1 MVDEFELALK
11 QLNTQPKDEFEIA
24 LEELSLSGLKPQA
37 RGEAEQLNRLREVP
51 EMINRTGGLPIGG
64 EPMVGGPDILAQE
77 QGQTK
82 TFMAGEPVKVE
93 SESGRGKIS
102 SFVEGKPVE
111 VRRAQAI
118 DIGGRT
124 IEEPISPDGMGL
136 DFRGNLIKEKTKE
149 LQSASGLPYSEYIQK
164 SNTLRSE
171 LSKLQE
177 TQQKHEVNQLGFLS
191 KLITQKPNVS
201 VDLETRLGEE
211 RVTGAEGKTTNVP
224 IQTRTTAAINQIGD
238 QREFIDNIIVND
250 KFLDY
255 AKTKGIDAPGLVS
268 RMAGQYLNVGES
280 PDKLEEL
287 KRNPE
292 VRKLAEEWAMTSP
305 EFMDVTKDIFK
316 RAWDGYAGAI
326 GSGTVGPIGLLLKGA
341 GLEQTGQS
349 FIDAADY
356 ADQQRL
362 QGQDPRRVGAL
373 AQFGRDVSSGLGFT
387 GAAIVTGA
395 LGNTARASLGLNS
408 ERAIN
413 LFQKANTLTFGG
425 LNSAWAGY
433 SEAKSDGA
441 TDEQAK
447 QAALFTALT
456 QAPLEL
462 VSPLQKWVSRFDATQ
477 QKRLYKGLNKAA
489 QAVVEG
495 TEEALFNEMPQQIA
509 GNLVKKFV
517 YDPNQDIFEGV
528 QYAGGVGGASGILSS
543 IFTQMISGKKAKKQ
557 AQQGD
562 QEGSEQTDIES
573 KADEMA
579 AGLDTDPAQELAQQ
593 MMSASTDINNLKE
606 EIANDEMGL
615 QAIEKAAPEYQAIEL
630 ALNEKKANLAAL
642 QTQFDKLSAGPA
654 ETKTETPAA
663 ATATPTATKET
674 TIAKI
679 DELNKEF
686 DALDENDQVGIDR
699 LNKQIFA
706 EQNKLARLTAIEQG
720 IDPQGTTPTREM
732 GLPPSG
738 RRSEFGTFFPDRPVL
753 QAFVKATDKVL
764 GGITVT
770 NKRAQKLKNA
780 IRTGI
785 ANNAGFLAGTNT
797 EVISSEEYG
806 KLTGGKQV
814 AADTGTY
821 RATFFNGKKYLVVP
835 DINQLAGIS
844 IQGEQR
850 AASRDAALDQES
862 RAAAKKLE
870 EEMIHLSMFQGIQDE
885 YKNIKK
891 PNFSEQEYIVKRI
904 SDIAKEVKRTNPN
917 ALPGVS
923 EVYVNQ
929 KNRLLDDMTFSQEF
943 MRMVIQRVRTGQITE
958 DLNAIRKA
966 EQEAFSDQDKGL
978 ITAWKN
984 SILNA
989 LQFLR
994 NGIAR
999 YLGKGTSTK
1008 EVKRMEDSINNILD
1022 EYGIVKGEANY
1033 EFKDYSAA
1041 EPKGEL
1047 KAEPTEE
1054 VAAVTPTK
1062 EVRNIEEASQETG
1075 VSKEA
1080 ILTAAQNGEIEAA
1093 KVGNNWRFGQ
1103 KGIDEIKSKLSE
1115 TITTTEE
1122 AALEEEAGE
1131 SAGGIEA
1138 RAGRPRKA
1146 LKEGVEVQLEGGNM
1160 ERMMEIL
1167 SASQYAKNIAG
1178 TIGKESFQNSVDAV
1192 MKLPAGTPK
1201 VIVYGNKN
1209 IAGNEQFRIADNGVG
1224 MIPEVMINVFLRAA
1238 VSGKGVGEGGGFGL
1252 AKLAFLGSPKS
1263 FHIISIGTD
1272 ENGQKFKS
1280 TLKGTG
1286 KAFYR
1291 FNSRPPKVVFKPNTL
1306 INLTPNFEDSLTIEY
1321 TQVPDDAKT
1330 GTASSYTLEENSW
1343 QGDYAVIKGLE
1354 FVQGITSMGA
1364 QNYSETKYDETLGG
1378 MAQIT
1383 KELGFF
1389 PNWDD
1394 VNEGKKS
1401 QEFTS
1406 LHRIS
1411 TPYAEID
1418 IVAPKDSKISK
1429 IDYINVP
1436 VLNRSIYQFSTDIR
1450 LQEQVALPEGI
1461 SVNIKPKVPAESPNY
1476 PFTPN
1481 REAVKEDIKDQIGIY
1496 FSEAGTKELQKLN
1509 DKYRNSLN
1517 AAVKIKDGD
1526 GGVILDAGSTVPQG
1540 TLEML
1545 ANNESVKRAYDDVK
1559 KIQNAILK
1567 ILTKRIG
1574 RAFDSGRNLY
1584 GRAKFAGLL
1593 IGARAY
1599 GVHFGK
1605 NANTVNSYL
1614 FTDPNDP
1621 NFQSFIYHDIWK
1633 EMDLAYNEFNEYLR
1647 GPQKDI
1653 YENMSVEEQMSEIYD
1668 IFLRKVA
1675 GVSFHEALH
1684 QQVSSEGESLAREL
1698 TFKTGDIIDAV
1709 VDLLES
1715 DLNTNE
1721 KIQTINDIIRQ
1732 KQELD
1737 TTNNE
1742 EAASEFVLS
1751 QGGYDGY
1758 ALAERGRETEGQ
1770 AESAGD
1776 RGAGRRQAPEA
1787 PIVARASYY
1796 QNFEVFDKNGENR
1809 REEQIV
1815 VEADTPAQAEQLIRN
1830 TPKYQGLAQRDKAKK
1845 IRLFSMG
1852 QVERY
1857 RLPGEF
1863 PIIARAGVT
1872 PEGEPMSKRGQ
1883 SIMQKITTR
1892 MISDL
1897 EAQAEMLKPK
1907 KNKAYTEYKSR
1918 TTKKGKTYNQAL
1930 ISPFSLAA
1938 NLFTSNSFTEA
1949 NNALNKIVRGN
1960 PDADFF
1966 DIAQGLAGTDAA
1978 EAQRR
1983 YGIDQNERFVL
1994 MDMIYSLLPAFRKEV
2009 DDSGMKATARDSFR
2023 LDALNVEAK
2032 LAQNIALAAQS
2043 GGQIV
2048 GYARVLRKL
2057 VGAGMAILTY
2067 KRGIIDSMGS
2077 LAKATNASFNDV
2089 ANAIRGD
2096 RRKSMDKVFNTKEV
2110 FKKAVSMIKMAQ
2122 RNPEKV
2128 RQAIRAEVSKKQ
2140 NLKTTDIL
2148 LQFASGLFDTK
2159 EDKYA
2164 NMVLDQTVQNILSIG
2179 MNKKEFSIDNVTKF
2193 MYQSFAT
2200 AAKQLGIEQAGVEK
2214 PKRGKRSGKYMEMVK
2229 AVIGNDNA
2237 YKSFVNDLASRM
2249 AEKYQSRDAFNADF
2263 AELFT
2268 ALRSNEWADGL
2279 REQAIKDTAQFLN
2292 YKFADLFTYLGS
2304 QRNVNQEVVKQH
2316 IRAELQGTGASNEL
2330 IEKFIQDTDK
2340 YLNEETSRILQDKL
2354 GFRIDE
2360 KTGKVIPK
2368 PLLSSKIKEEAEE
2381 QFKAIKN
2388 LKDISKL
2395 STSDEGNFIEAL
2407 IGRIII
2413 EVGMDKEQATE
2424 LATLI
2429 STQMERAMLSQRSE
2443 NVDRAIKDAQEILN
2457 SNGVK
2462 PKTNQRTVLQ
2472 KLIEMA
2478 NMGVLDAE
2486 GVYEAF
2492 RKTHDFPKGFL
2503 PYDADFTN
2511 TLREWGDRISK
2522 LPPGVIRSI
2531 EEEKMGRAL
2540 MEKSKFTI
2548 GDILSSYWYFSLLSQ
2563 VATQGINALSG
2574 ASNLMANVAVWSLY
2588 NPKSFFPMMRA
2599 MYHAIE
2605 GRNSPAVNS
2614 FLYVMRNG
2622 LNPSGMQ
2629 DEKRAKYPK
2638 TNVLESATPENT
2650 PKIVYYLT
2658 NFGDGKIN
2666 FLPDWMNTA
2675 LKNVNP
2681 RQLMRVLRATDM
2693 FLREVAYEAKA
2704 AQIGAADFSREGFDM
2719 AKRQAESELFSS
2731 DATGKQKEQEIIIRA
2746 NEIYRE
2752 QRLDETGRAIA
2763 EQASLETAFNQQP
2776 VGLFGLLANF
2786 VNSLLGK
2793 YPATKFIIPFTN
2805 VVANVTNEFINYT
2818 PFFSQIRL
2826 IGSKRQGVN
2835 DPFTQGSAEKQ
2846 MEMQIKGFIGLA
2858 AMAVPFIIQALTG
2871 GDEED
2876 QEERP
2881 YIQFYAEGPKD
2892 PRQKKIWQQR
2902 GGQKYSVRVGNT
2914 YFSYLPTPL
2923 VIPLAMGAMLQEEIK
2938 SMNKKGKKVQSEDI
2952 GKLAASVLTAPF
2964 SVGFVAVLNQSF
2976 LTGLADLL
2984 EFKESQNPVEKGT
2997 QVVGG
3002 ILSRMAVPGVFR
3014 DINKLYTEDK
3024 AIGGDYLSNFLKD
3037 FPGSVNFLNKDVN
3050 YFGDDAKFPSAVRE
3064 EGFGKRL
3071 ASVVG
3076 RIVSTEQPDPAF
3088 EVMYRNNLTPPSWDA
3103 SLSWDNGKRMTKEQE
3118 LQFIREAGPL
3128 MRERIVE
3135 VSDELDELPIDEAQ
3149 DLLSTEI
3156 RIIRREVKEDLQDR
3170 LEIPL
3175 DIE

>member
-1 MVDEFELALK
+1 
-11 QLNTQPKDEFEIA
+11 
-24 LEELSLSGLKPQA
+24 
-37 RGEAEQLNRLREVP
+37 
-51 EMINRTGGLPIGG
+51 
-64 EPMVGGPDILAQE
+64 
-77 QGQTK
+77 
-82 TFMAGEPVKVE
+82 
-93 SESGRGKIS
+93 
-102 SFVEGKPVE
+102 
-111 VRRAQAI
+111 
-118 DIGGRT
+118 
-124 IEEPISPDGMGL
+124 
-136 DFRGNLIKEKTKE
+136 
-149 LQSASGLPYSEYIQK
+149 
-164 SNTLRSE
+164 
-171 LSKLQE
+171 
-177 TQQKHEVNQLGFLS
+177 
-191 KLITQKPNVS
+191 
-201 VDLETRLGEE
+201 
-211 RVTGAEGKTTNVP
+211 
-224 IQTRTTAAINQIGD
+224 
-238 QREFIDNIIVND
+238 
-250 KFLDY
+250 
-255 AKTKGIDAPGLVS
+255 
-268 RMAGQYLNVGES
+268 
-280 PDKLEEL
+280 
-287 KRNPE
+287 
-292 VRKLAEEWAMTSP
+292 
-305 EFMDVTKDIFK
+305 
-316 RAWDGYAGAI
+316 
-326 GSGTVGPIGLLLKGA
+326 
-341 GLEQTGQS
+341 
-349 FIDAADY
+349 
-356 ADQQRL
+356 
-362 QGQDPRRVGAL
+362 
-373 AQFGRDVSSGLGFT
+373 
-387 GAAIVTGA
+387 
-395 LGNTARASLGLNS
+395 
-408 ERAIN
+408 
-413 LFQKANTLTFGG
+413 
-425 LNSAWAGY
+425 
-433 SEAKSDGA
+433 
-441 TDEQAK
+441 
-447 QAALFTALT
+447 
-456 QAPLEL
+456 
-462 VSPLQKWVSRFDATQ
+462 
-477 QKRLYKGLNKAA
+477 
-489 QAVVEG
+489 
-495 TEEALFNEMPQQIA
+495 MPQQIA
-509 GNLVKKFV
+509 GNLVKKYV

-528 QYAGGVGGASGILSS
+528 SYSGGVGGASGILSS
-543 IFTQMISGKKAKKQ
+543 IFTQMIAGKKAKKQ

-593 MMSASTDINNLKE
+593 MMSVSTDINNLKD

-615 QAIEKAAPEYQAIEL
+615 QAIEKTAPAYQTAEL
-630 ALNEKKANLAAL
+630 ALNEKKTNLAAL

-654 ETKTETPAA
+654 EVKAETPAA

-686 DALDENDQVGIDR
+686 DALDENDTAGIDR
-699 LNKQIFA
+699 VNKSIA
-706 EQNKLARLTAIEQG
+706 VEQNKLAGFTAIEQG

-732 GLPPSG
+732 ELPPSG
-738 RRSEFGTFFPDRPVL
+738 RTTTPTRPRMLAGEFYADRPIL
-753 QAFVKATDKVL
+753 KAFMSATDKVV
-764 GGITVT
+764 GAIPVFS
-770 NKRAQKLKNA
+770 KRAQKLKNA

-785 ANNAGFLAGTNT
+785 TSNAGFLAGTNT

-844 IQGEQR
+844 IEGEQR
-850 AASRDAALDQES
+850 ATSRDAALDQES

-891 PNFSEQEYIVKRI
+891 PKFSEQEYIVKRI

-923 EVYVNQ
+923 EVYLNQ

-966 EQEAFSDQDKGL
+966 EQEAFSDQDKGN

-989 LQFLR
+989 LEFVR
-994 NGIAR
+994 NSIAR

-1008 EVKRMEDSINNILD
+1008 EVKRMEDAINNILD

-1075 VSKEA
+1075 VPQEA
-1080 ILTAAQNGEIEAA
+1080 ILSAAQNGEIEAA
-1093 KVGNNWRFGQ
+1093 KVGNDWRFGQ

-1115 TITTTEE
+1115 TITPAIETSPNTEVESEVVDIENLADDVTYEQIEEVAPATMVNLKSSIKNVAGSFQQFSNILNDSFKSLVRFAQTIWKKIGFITVAIAGASLITSPIFVGSYINLQGPKGRADLRPTGLIKNNQNIFKPYLKKTTVEELAKSLETPAETLDLIRNAINQSQPFVGNVDIDFNSIDQFADSINPEEFPSGNTKRSYNYNPLLEISANDVKNAAQSLKTLAKDKAKIESRIRQIMGAMEFFTKRKFKDVKIIVRQTSPSE
-1122 AALEEEAGE
+1122 AATFMALGR
-1131 SAGGIEA
+1131 AGGFPTSEARYNPKENTIELQPQTLISLAEDGIVATSSASNLANELTHNLQYTTNNGQPLGILGIKLSDFDTASTFLVMEMPIYSKNGKLFQTINAESNWADILIGKYFGAKNNIQPKSIESVLAEQPKMQKALQEKETTDFVNSIVDMSGMSSQEIIA
-1138 RAGRPRKA
+1138 RAGTTPA
-1146 LKEGVEVQLEGGNM
+1146 IE
-1160 ERMMEIL
+1160 
-1167 SASQYAKNIAG
+1167 AK
-1178 TIGKESFQNSVDAV
+1178 
-1192 MKLPAGTPK
+1192 
-1201 VIVYGNKN
+1201 
-1209 IAGNEQFRIADNGVG
+1209 
-1224 MIPEVMINVFLRAA
+1224 
-1238 VSGKGVGEGGGFGL
+1238 
-1252 AKLAFLGSPKS
+1252 
-1263 FHIISIGTD
+1263 
-1272 ENGQKFKS
+1272 
-1280 TLKGTG
+1280 
-1286 KAFYR
+1286 
-1291 FNSRPPKVVFKPNTL
+1291 
-1306 INLTPNFEDSLTIEY
+1306 
-1321 TQVPDDAKT
+1321 
-1330 GTASSYTLEENSW
+1330 
-1343 QGDYAVIKGLE
+1343 
-1354 FVQGITSMGA
+1354 
-1364 QNYSETKYDETLGG
+1364 
-1378 MAQIT
+1378 
-1383 KELGFF
+1383 
-1389 PNWDD
+1389 
-1394 VNEGKKS
+1394 
-1401 QEFTS
+1401 
-1406 LHRIS
+1406 
-1411 TPYAEID
+1411 
-1418 IVAPKDSKISK
+1418 
-1429 IDYINVP
+1429 
-1436 VLNRSIYQFSTDIR
+1436 
-1450 LQEQVALPEGI
+1450 
-1461 SVNIKPKVPAESPNY
+1461 
-1476 PFTPN
+1476 
-1481 REAVKEDIKDQIGIY
+1481 
-1496 FSEAGTKELQKLN
+1496 
-1509 DKYRNSLN
+1509 
-1517 AAVKIKDGD
+1517 
-1526 GGVILDAGSTVPQG
+1526 
-1540 TLEML
+1540 
-1545 ANNESVKRAYDDVK
+1545 
-1559 KIQNAILK
+1559 
-1567 ILTKRIG
+1567 
-1574 RAFDSGRNLY
+1574 
-1584 GRAKFAGLL
+1584 
-1593 IGARAY
+1593 
-1599 GVHFGK
+1599 
-1605 NANTVNSYL
+1605 
-1614 FTDPNDP
+1614 
-1621 NFQSFIYHDIWK
+1621 
-1633 EMDLAYNEFNEYLR
+1633 
-1647 GPQKDI
+1647 
-1653 YENMSVEEQMSEIYD
+1653 
-1668 IFLRKVA
+1668 A
-1675 GVSFHEALH
+1675 GVSPKMDTDYLAAVERGDMETAQRMANEAS
-1684 QQVSSEGESLAREL
+1684 QANMPYEVYNS
-1698 TFKTGDIIDAV
+1698 KTGEVVWSGTYSQRDTARQVRDRRDIKYGANIFRTRFTKIDSSVKV
-1709 VDLLES
+1709 VDPVTYDES
-1715 DLNTNE
+1715 GNV
-1721 KIQTINDIIRQ
+1721 IP
-1732 KQELD
+1732 
-1737 TTNNE
+1737 
-1742 EAASEFVLS
+1742 LS
-1751 QGGYDGY
+1751 Q
-1758 ALAERGRETEGQ
+1758 R
-1770 AESAGD
+1770 
-1776 RGAGRRQAPEA
+1776 
-1787 PIVARASYY
+1787 
-1796 QNFEVFDKNGENR
+1796 FD
-1809 REEQIV
+1809 V
-1815 VEADTPAQAEQLIRN
+1815 T
-1830 TPKYQGLAQRDKAKK
+1830 
-1845 IRLFSMG
+1845 S
-1852 QVERY
+1852 
-1857 RLPGEF
+1857 

-1892 MISDL
+1892 MIADL

-1949 NNALNKIVRGN
+1949 NNALNKIIRGN

-2009 DDSGMKATARDSFR
+2009 DDSDMKATARDSFR
-2023 LDALNVEAK
+2023 LEALNVEAK

-2200 AAKQLGIEQAGVEK
+2200 AAKQLGVEQAGVEK

-2237 YKSFVNDLASRM
+2237 YKSFLNDLASRM

-2279 REQAIKDTAQFLN
+2279 REQAIKDTTQFLN
-2292 YKFADLFTYLGS
+2292 YKFSDLFTYLGS
-2304 QRNVNQEVVKQH
+2304 QRNVNQEAVKQH
-2316 IRAELQGTGASNEL
+2316 IRSELQGTGASNEL

-2407 IGRIII
+2407 ISRIIT

-2429 STQMERAMLSQRSE
+2429 STQMEKAMLAQRSE

-2599 MYHAIE
+2599 MYHAID
-2605 GRNSPAVNS
+2605 GRKSPAVNS

-2704 AQIGAADFSREGFDM
+2704 AQIGAADFSREGFNM

-2818 PFFSQIRL
+2818 PVFSQIRL
-2826 IGSKRQGVN
+2826 IGSKRRGLN

-2846 MEMQIKGFIGLA
+2846 MEMAIKGGVGMFV
-2858 AMAVPFIIQALTG
+2858 MAIPFIIQALTG
-2871 GDEED
+2871 GDDED

-3024 AIGGDYLSNFLKD
+3024 AIGSGYLSNFLKD

-3135 VSDELDELPIDEAQ
+3135 VSDELDELPIDDAQ

>member
-1 MVDEFELALK
+1 
-11 QLNTQPKDEFEIA
+11 
-24 LEELSLSGLKPQA
+24 
-37 RGEAEQLNRLREVP
+37 
-51 EMINRTGGLPIGG
+51 
-64 EPMVGGPDILAQE
+64 
-77 QGQTK
+77 
-82 TFMAGEPVKVE
+82 
-93 SESGRGKIS
+93 
-102 SFVEGKPVE
+102 
-111 VRRAQAI
+111 
-118 DIGGRT
+118 
-124 IEEPISPDGMGL
+124 
-136 DFRGNLIKEKTKE
+136 
-149 LQSASGLPYSEYIQK
+149 
-164 SNTLRSE
+164 
-171 LSKLQE
+171 
-177 TQQKHEVNQLGFLS
+177 
-191 KLITQKPNVS
+191 
-201 VDLETRLGEE
+201 
-211 RVTGAEGKTTNVP
+211 
-224 IQTRTTAAINQIGD
+224 
-238 QREFIDNIIVND
+238 
-250 KFLDY
+250 
-255 AKTKGIDAPGLVS
+255 
-268 RMAGQYLNVGES
+268 
-280 PDKLEEL
+280 
-287 KRNPE
+287 
-292 VRKLAEEWAMTSP
+292 
-305 EFMDVTKDIFK
+305 
-316 RAWDGYAGAI
+316 
-326 GSGTVGPIGLLLKGA
+326 
-341 GLEQTGQS
+341 
-349 FIDAADY
+349 
-356 ADQQRL
+356 
-362 QGQDPRRVGAL
+362 
-373 AQFGRDVSSGLGFT
+373 
-387 GAAIVTGA
+387 
-395 LGNTARASLGLNS
+395 
-408 ERAIN
+408 
-413 LFQKANTLTFGG
+413 
-425 LNSAWAGY
+425 
-433 SEAKSDGA
+433 
-441 TDEQAK
+441 
-447 QAALFTALT
+447 
-456 QAPLEL
+456 
-462 VSPLQKWVSRFDATQ
+462 
-477 QKRLYKGLNKAA
+477 
-489 QAVVEG
+489 
-495 TEEALFNEMPQQIA
+495 
-509 GNLVKKFV
+509 
-517 YDPNQDIFEGV
+517 
-528 QYAGGVGGASGILSS
+528 
-543 IFTQMISGKKAKKQ
+543 
-557 AQQGD
+557 
-562 QEGSEQTDIES
+562 
-573 KADEMA
+573 
-579 AGLDTDPAQELAQQ
+579 
-593 MMSASTDINNLKE
+593 
-606 EIANDEMGL
+606 
-615 QAIEKAAPEYQAIEL
+615 
-630 ALNEKKANLAAL
+630 
-642 QTQFDKLSAGPA
+642 
-654 ETKTETPAA
+654 
-663 ATATPTATKET
+663 
-674 TIAKI
+674 
-679 DELNKEF
+679 
-686 DALDENDQVGIDR
+686 
-699 LNKQIFA
+699 
-706 EQNKLARLTAIEQG
+706 
-720 IDPQGTTPTREM
+720 
-732 GLPPSG
+732 
-738 RRSEFGTFFPDRPVL
+738 
-753 QAFVKATDKVL
+753 
-764 GGITVT
+764 
-770 NKRAQKLKNA
+770 
-780 IRTGI
+780 
-785 ANNAGFLAGTNT
+785 
-797 EVISSEEYG
+797 
-806 KLTGGKQV
+806 
-814 AADTGTY
+814 
-821 RATFFNGKKYLVVP
+821 
-835 DINQLAGIS
+835 
-844 IQGEQR
+844 
-850 AASRDAALDQES
+850 
-862 RAAAKKLE
+862 
-870 EEMIHLSMFQGIQDE
+870 
-885 YKNIKK
+885 
-891 PNFSEQEYIVKRI
+891 
-904 SDIAKEVKRTNPN
+904 
-917 ALPGVS
+917 
-923 EVYVNQ
+923 
-929 KNRLLDDMTFSQEF
+929 MTFSQEF

-989 LQFLR
+989 LEFVR
-994 NGIAR
+994 NSIAR

-1008 EVKRMEDSINNILD
+1008 EVKRMEDAINNILD

-1075 VSKEA
+1075 ISQEA

-1093 KVGNNWRFGQ
+1093 KVGNDWRFGQ

-1115 TITTTEE
+1115 TITPAIEAKAGVSPKIDTEYLAAVERGDMETAQQMVDEAAGNKETVYRGQSGYVHQYPESKKGFLGFGKNIKPIFFTSSEMLAGDYSRSGEYKGQTTPSEIAQKGIKAWEYKSEWRNSKGKFYTTIETTTDSALAERKDKEGNLVRETKVFTNGPVVQSAKLFFNKPLVVDAKGALWNKIDFNGETMSTNSIAEFAFNNEYDGVEIQNVKDSFAGIRGDDITNVYVAFNSNQVKSADPVTYDDAGNVIPLSQRFDVTTPIIARAGVTPATEIEE
-1122 AALEEEAGE
+1122 AKIYSPIKTSEKDTGAYHFGDGGIASDTTMRRMGAGRGTGHYGTGTYFLGKKEAAGE
-1131 SAGGIEA
+1131 
-1138 RAGRPRKA
+1138 RAGRPMLNIDLA
-1146 LKEGVEVQLEGGNM
+1146 GLNMATPGVSAIRLHDTLRLFNKS
-1160 ERMMEIL
+1160 IL
-1167 SASQYAKNIAG
+1167 QGEKIQFNQPADSGSKVKNA
-1178 TIGKESFQNSVDAV
+1178 
-1192 MKLPAGTPK
+1192 
-1201 VIVYGNKN
+1201 
-1209 IAGNEQFRIADNGVG
+1209 
-1224 MIPEVMINVFLRAA
+1224 
-1238 VSGKGVGEGGGFGL
+1238 
-1252 AKLAFLGSPKS
+1252 
-1263 FHIISIGTD
+1263 ISIALIGQISGD
-1272 ENGQKFKS
+1272 SEN
-1280 TLKGTG
+1280 
-1286 KAFYR
+1286 
-1291 FNSRPPKVVFKPNTL
+1291 
-1306 INLTPNFEDSLTIEY
+1306 
-1321 TQVPDDAKT
+1321 
-1330 GTASSYTLEENSW
+1330 
-1343 QGDYAVIKGLE
+1343 
-1354 FVQGITSMGA
+1354 
-1364 QNYSETKYDETLGG
+1364 
-1378 MAQIT
+1378 
-1383 KELGFF
+1383 
-1389 PNWDD
+1389 
-1394 VNEGKKS
+1394 
-1401 QEFTS
+1401 
-1406 LHRIS
+1406 
-1411 TPYAEID
+1411 
-1418 IVAPKDSKISK
+1418 
-1429 IDYINVP
+1429 
-1436 VLNRSIYQFSTDIR
+1436 
-1450 LQEQVALPEGI
+1450 
-1461 SVNIKPKVPAESPNY
+1461 
-1476 PFTPN
+1476 
-1481 REAVKEDIKDQIGIY
+1481 
-1496 FSEAGTKELQKLN
+1496 
-1509 DKYRNSLN
+1509 
-1517 AAVKIKDGD
+1517 
-1526 GGVILDAGSTVPQG
+1526 
-1540 TLEML
+1540 
-1545 ANNESVKRAYDDVK
+1545 
-1559 KIQNAILK
+1559 KIQNAML
-1567 ILTKRIG
+1567 
-1574 RAFDSGRNLY
+1574 N
-1584 GRAKFAGLL
+1584 
-1593 IGARAY
+1593 
-1599 GVHFGK
+1599 
-1605 NANTVNSYL
+1605 
-1614 FTDPNDP
+1614 
-1621 NFQSFIYHDIWK
+1621 
-1633 EMDLAYNEFNEYLR
+1633 
-1647 GPQKDI
+1647 
-1653 YENMSVEEQMSEIYD
+1653 VED
-1668 IFLRKVA
+1668 IFKSNSEDKLRTP
-1675 GVSFHEALH
+1675 STYLM
-1684 QQVSSEGESLAREL
+1684 
-1698 TFKTGDIIDAV
+1698 
-1709 VDLLES
+1709 
-1715 DLNTNE
+1715 
-1721 KIQTINDIIRQ
+1721 
-1732 KQELD
+1732 QELGFD
-1737 TTNNE
+1737 GIDVRGTDADNTTYG
-1742 EAASEFVLS
+1742 SV
-1751 QGGYDGY
+1751 
-1758 ALAERGRETEGQ
+1758 
-1770 AESAGD
+1770 
-1776 RGAGRRQAPEA
+1776 
-1787 PIVARASYY
+1787 
-1796 QNFEVFDKNGENR
+1796 VF
-1809 REEQIV
+1809 
-1815 VEADTPAQAEQLIRN
+1815 
-1830 TPKYQGLAQRDKAKK
+1830 AKPVP
-1845 IRLFSMG
+1845 S
-1852 QVERY
+1852 
-1857 RLPGEF
+1857 

-1892 MISDL
+1892 MIADL

-1949 NNALNKIVRGN
+1949 NNALNKIIRGN

-1966 DIAQGLAGTDAA
+1966 DIAQVLASPDA
-1978 EAQRR
+1978 ELAQKS
-1983 YGIDQNERFVL
+1983 YNLKPQERFVL

-2009 DDSGMKATARDSFR
+2009 DDSDMKATARDSFR
-2023 LDALNVEAK
+2023 LEALNVEAK

-2048 GYARVLRKL
+2048 GYTRVLRKL

-2096 RRKSMDKVFNTKEV
+2096 RRKSMDNVFNTKEV

-2200 AAKQLGIEQAGVEK
+2200 AAKQLGVEQAGIEK

-2237 YKSFVNDLASRM
+2237 YKSFLNDLASRM

-2279 REQAIKDTAQFLN
+2279 REQAIKDTTQFLN

-2304 QRNVNQEVVKQH
+2304 QRNVNQEAVKQH

-2407 IGRIII
+2407 ISRIIT

-2429 STQMERAMLSQRSE
+2429 STQMEKAMLAQRSE
-2443 NVDRAIKDAQEILN
+2443 NVDRAIKDAQVILN
-2457 SNGVK
+2457 SNGIK

-2540 MEKSKFTI
+2540 MEKSKFTT

-2599 MYHAIE
+2599 MYHAID
-2605 GRNSPAVNS
+2605 GRKSPAVNS

-2681 RQLMRVLRATDM
+2681 KQLMRVLRATDM

-2818 PFFSQIRL
+2818 PVFSQIRL
-2826 IGSKRQGVN
+2826 IGSKRRGVN

-2846 MEMQIKGFIGLA
+2846 LEMAIKGGVGMFV
-2858 AMAVPFIIQALTG
+2858 MAIPFIIQALTG
-2871 GDEED
+2871 GDDED

>member
-1 MVDEFELALK
+1 MAFTLEKLKKAREAGYSDEEIMSVASE
-11 QLNTQPKDEFEIA
+11 QNPKIA
-24 LEELSLSGLKPQA
+24 EAFKSGYSINEVADYYSTGPQA
-37 RGEAEQLNRLREVP
+37 QSIAEQEQIQNLRQIP
-51 EMINRTGGLPIGG
+51 EAINQGKGLPIGG

-82 TFMAGEPVKVE
+82 TFMEDA
-93 SESGRGKIS
+93 
-102 SFVEGKPVE
+102 EGKPVE

-118 DIGGRT
+118 DIKGRT
-124 IEEPISPDGMGL
+124 IEEPISPDGMSL

-171 LSKLQE
+171 LSELQKD
-177 TQQKHEVNQLGFLS
+177 QQSHEANQLGFLS
-191 KLITQKPNVS
+191 KLITEKPVS
-201 VDLETRLGEE
+201 VELETGLGEE
-211 RVTGAEGKTTNVP
+211 RVTGAEGKITSVP
-224 IQTRTTAAINQIGD
+224 IQTRASAAIKQIGD

-255 AKTKGIDAPGLVS
+255 AKTKGIDAPGLMS
-268 RMAGQYLNVGES
+268 RMAGQYLNVGQA
-280 PDKLEEL
+280 PDQLEQL
-287 KRNPE
+287 KKNPE

-362 QGQDPRRVGAL
+362 QGQDPRKVGAL

-413 LFQKANTLTFGG
+413 LFQKANTLTFSG

-495 TEEALFNEMPQQIA
+495 TEEALFNEMPQEIA

-543 IFTQMISGKKAKKQ
+543 IFTQMIAGKKAKKQ

-593 MMSASTDINNLKE
+593 MMSVSTDINNLKD

-615 QAIEKAAPEYQAIEL
+615 QAIEKTAPAYQTAEL
-630 ALNEKKANLAAL
+630 ALNEKKTNLAAL

-654 ETKTETPAA
+654 EAKTEAPAA
-663 ATATPTATKET
+663 APATPTATKET

-699 LNKQIFA
+699 VNESIA
-706 EQNKLARLTAIEQG
+706 VEQNKLAELTAIEQG
-720 IDPQGTTPTREM
+720 VEPQGTTPTREM

-764 GGITVT
+764 GGIKTT
-770 NKRAQKLKNA
+770 SKRAQKLKNA

-785 ANNAGFLAGTNT
+785 AANAGFLAGTNT

-821 RATFFNGKKYLVVP
+821 RATFLNGKKYLVVP

-850 AASRDAALDQES
+850 AASRDAGLDQES
-862 RAAAKKLE
+862 RAAAKKIE
-870 EEMIHLSMFQGIQDE
+870 EEVIHLSMYQGIQDE
-885 YKNIKK
+885 YKAIKK
-891 PNFSEQEYIVKRI
+891 PKFSEQEYIVKRI

-923 EVYVNQ
+923 NAYLND
-929 KNRLLDDMTFSQEF
+929 KTKLLDDLSFSQEF

-966 EQEAFSDQDKGL
+966 EQEAFTDQDKGN
-978 ITAWKN
+978 ITSWKN

-994 NGIAR
+994 NSIAR

-1008 EVKRMEDSINNILD
+1008 EVKKMEDAINNILD

-1047 KAEPTEE
+1047 KAEPTEQ
-1054 VAAVTPTK
+1054 TT
-1062 EVRNIEEASQETG
+1062 EESLPVEP
-1075 VSKEA
+1075 E
-1080 ILTAAQNGEIEAA
+1080 
-1093 KVGNNWRFGQ
+1093 
-1103 KGIDEIKSKLSE
+1103 LSE
-1115 TITTTEE
+1115 TITP
-1122 AALEEEAGE
+1122 A
-1131 SAGGIEA
+1131 IE
-1138 RAGRPRKA
+1138 
-1146 LKEGVEVQLEGGNM
+1146 
-1160 ERMMEIL
+1160 
-1167 SASQYAKNIAG
+1167 
-1178 TIGKESFQNSVDAV
+1178 
-1192 MKLPAGTPK
+1192 
-1201 VIVYGNKN
+1201 
-1209 IAGNEQFRIADNGVG
+1209 
-1224 MIPEVMINVFLRAA
+1224 
-1238 VSGKGVGEGGGFGL
+1238 
-1252 AKLAFLGSPKS
+1252 
-1263 FHIISIGTD
+1263 
-1272 ENGQKFKS
+1272 
-1280 TLKGTG
+1280 
-1286 KAFYR
+1286 
-1291 FNSRPPKVVFKPNTL
+1291 
-1306 INLTPNFEDSLTIEY
+1306 
-1321 TQVPDDAKT
+1321 
-1330 GTASSYTLEENSW
+1330 
-1343 QGDYAVIKGLE
+1343 
-1354 FVQGITSMGA
+1354 
-1364 QNYSETKYDETLGG
+1364 
-1378 MAQIT
+1378 
-1383 KELGFF
+1383 
-1389 PNWDD
+1389 
-1394 VNEGKKS
+1394 
-1401 QEFTS
+1401 
-1406 LHRIS
+1406 
-1411 TPYAEID
+1411 
-1418 IVAPKDSKISK
+1418 
-1429 IDYINVP
+1429 
-1436 VLNRSIYQFSTDIR
+1436 
-1450 LQEQVALPEGI
+1450 
-1461 SVNIKPKVPAESPNY
+1461 
-1476 PFTPN
+1476 
-1481 REAVKEDIKDQIGIY
+1481 
-1496 FSEAGTKELQKLN
+1496 
-1509 DKYRNSLN
+1509 
-1517 AAVKIKDGD
+1517 
-1526 GGVILDAGSTVPQG
+1526 
-1540 TLEML
+1540 
-1545 ANNESVKRAYDDVK
+1545 
-1559 KIQNAILK
+1559 
-1567 ILTKRIG
+1567 
-1574 RAFDSGRNLY
+1574 
-1584 GRAKFAGLL
+1584 
-1593 IGARAY
+1593 
-1599 GVHFGK
+1599 
-1605 NANTVNSYL
+1605 
-1614 FTDPNDP
+1614 
-1621 NFQSFIYHDIWK
+1621 
-1633 EMDLAYNEFNEYLR
+1633 
-1647 GPQKDI
+1647 
-1653 YENMSVEEQMSEIYD
+1653 
-1668 IFLRKVA
+1668 
-1675 GVSFHEALH
+1675 
-1684 QQVSSEGESLAREL
+1684 
-1698 TFKTGDIIDAV
+1698 
-1709 VDLLES
+1709 
-1715 DLNTNE
+1715 
-1721 KIQTINDIIRQ
+1721 
-1732 KQELD
+1732 
-1737 TTNNE
+1737 
-1742 EAASEFVLS
+1742 
-1751 QGGYDGY
+1751 
-1758 ALAERGRETEGQ
+1758 
-1770 AESAGD
+1770 
-1776 RGAGRRQAPEA
+1776 
-1787 PIVARASYY
+1787 
-1796 QNFEVFDKNGENR
+1796 
-1809 REEQIV
+1809 
-1815 VEADTPAQAEQLIRN
+1815 
-1830 TPKYQGLAQRDKAKK
+1830 
-1845 IRLFSMG
+1845 
-1852 QVERY
+1852 
-1857 RLPGEF
+1857 
-1863 PIIARAGVT
+1863 ARAGVT

-1907 KNKAYTEYKSR
+1907 DNKAYKEYQSR
-1918 TTKKGKTYNQAL
+1918 AAQKDRKWNKAL
-1930 ISPFSLAA
+1930 LSPFSLAA
-1938 NLFTSNSFTEA
+1938 NLFTSNSFTAA
-1949 NNALNKIVRGN
+1949 NNALDKIFRNN

-1966 DIAQGLAGTDAA
+1966 SVAQNLSSMDEAT
-1978 EAQRR
+1978 AQRA
-1983 YGIDQNERFVL
+1983 YNISPYERLVL
-1994 MDMIYSLLPAFRKEV
+1994 MEMMYELSSVYRKEV
-2009 DDSGMKATARDSFR
+2009 MDSNMKATARESF
-2023 LDALNVEAK
+2023 ALESIDVEAG
-2032 LAQNIALAAQS
+2032 LARNIVLTLRDSGRMVQAA
-2043 GGQIV
+2043 
-2048 GYARVLRKL
+2048 AALRKL
-2057 VGAGMAILTY
+2057 VGAGMAIDTY
-2067 KRGIIDSMGS
+2067 KRNIIASMGNLS
-2077 LAKATNASFNDV
+2077 TATKASFNEV

-2096 RRKSMDKVFNTKEV
+2096 RRKSMDAVFNTKEV
-2110 FKKAVSMIKMAQ
+2110 FRKAASMIKMAQ

-2140 NLKTTDIL
+2140 NESTRAIL
-2148 LQFASGLFDTK
+2148 LDFASGLFDTK

-2164 NMVLDQTVQNILSIG
+2164 NMVVDQAVQSILSIG
-2179 MNKKEFSIDNVTKF
+2179 MNKKEFSIDNVSKF

-2200 AAKQLGIEQAGVEK
+2200 AAKQLGIQQAGIEK
-2214 PKRGKRSGKYMEMVK
+2214 QKKGKRSGKYLEMVK

-2237 YKSFVNDLASRM
+2237 YKSFVNDLANRM
-2249 AEKYQSRDAFNADF
+2249 AEKYQSRDAFNADY
-2263 AELFT
+2263 AELFK
-2268 ALRSNEWADGL
+2268 ALRSNQWADSL
-2279 REQAIKDTAQFLN
+2279 REQAIKDSAEFLN

-2304 QRNVNQEVVKQH
+2304 QRNVNQGAVKQH
-2316 IRAELQGTGASNEL
+2316 IRTELQGTGASNEL

-2340 YLNEETSRILQDKL
+2340 YLNEETSRILQDTL
-2354 GFRIDE
+2354 GFRIDQ

-2368 PLLSSKIKEEAEE
+2368 PLLSQKIQEEAQA
-2381 QFKAIKN
+2381 QFLAIKN
-2388 LKDISKL
+2388 LKDITRL
-2395 STSDEGNFIEAL
+2395 STSDEGNFKDGL
-2407 IGRIII
+2407 ISRIIT
-2413 EVGMDKEQATE
+2413 EVGMDREQATE

-2429 STQMERAMLSQRSE
+2429 SAQMEKAMLAQRSE
-2443 NVDRAIKDAQEILN
+2443 NVDNAIKTAQKILADN
-2457 SNGVK
+2457 KIK
-2462 PKTNQRTVLQ
+2462 PTANQRTILQ
-2472 KLIEMA
+2472 KLVEMA

-2492 RKTHDFPKGFL
+2492 RKTHDFPKGFM
-2503 PYDADFTN
+2503 PYDAEFTN

-2522 LPPGVIRSI
+2522 LPAGVIRSI

-2540 MEKSKFTI
+2540 MNKSKFTT
-2548 GDILSSYWYFSLLSQ
+2548 GDVLSSYWYFALISQ
-2563 VATQGINALSG
+2563 ASTSAINALSG
-2574 ASNLMANVAVWSLY
+2574 ASNLIANVAVWSAY
-2588 NPKSFFPMMRA
+2588 SPKSFFPMMRA
-2599 MYHAIE
+2599 MYSALS
-2605 GRNSPAVNS
+2605 GKKSPAVNS

-2638 TNVLESATPENT
+2638 TNVLEGATPENT

-2666 FLPDWMNTA
+2666 FLPDWMNTL

-2681 RQLMRVLRATDM
+2681 RQLMRLLRATDM

-2704 AQIGAADFSREGFDM
+2704 AQLGAAAYTREGFDM
-2719 AKRQAESELFSS
+2719 AKRQAELELASS
-2731 DATGKQKEQEIIIRA
+2731 QATGKQKDQEIIIRA

-2752 QRLDETGRAIA
+2752 QRLADEGQRAIA
-2763 EQASLETAFNQQP
+2763 EQASLETAFNQDPQ
-2776 VGLFGLLANF
+2776 GLFGMLANF
-2786 VNSLLGK
+2786 VNGLLAK
-2793 YPATKFIIPFTN
+2793 YPATKFVIPFTN
-2805 VVANVTNEFINYT
+2805 VVANVTNEFLNYT
-2818 PFFSQIRL
+2818 FPVAMWRVYQ
-2826 IGSKRQGVN
+2826 SKRNGLK
-2835 DPFTQGSAEKQ
+2835 DPFTQGRADKEH
-2846 MEMQIKGFIGLA
+2846 EIAIKGFIGFA
-2858 AMAVPFIIQALTG
+2858 AMVVPFIIQALTG

-2876 QEERP
+2876 QEKRP

-2902 GGQKYSVRVGNT
+2902 GGQKYSVRVGDT
-2914 YFSYLPTPL
+2914 YLSYLYTPL

-2938 SMNKKGKKVQSEDI
+2938 SMRKKGEKVQAEDI

-2997 QVVGG
+2997 QFVGG
-3002 ILSRMAVPGVFR
+3002 IISRMLVPGAFR

-3024 AIGGDYLSNFLKD
+3024 AVGGDYLSNFFKD
-3037 FPGSVNFLNKDVN
+3037 MPGSVNFLNKDVN
-3050 YFGDDAKFPSAVRE
+3050 YFGDDAKFPSAIQE

-3071 ASVVG
+3071 ASVFG
-3076 RIVSTEQPDPAF
+3076 RIVSTEKPDPAWD
-3088 EVMYRNNLTPPSWDA
+3088 VLYRNNLTPPAWDS

-3118 LQFIREAGPL
+3118 LQFVREAGPM
-3128 MRERIVE
+3128 MRERITE
-3135 VSDELDELPIDEAQ
+3135 ISDELDELPLDEAQ

>member
-1 MVDEFELALK
+1 MRF
-11 QLNTQPKDEFEIA
+11 
-24 LEELSLSGLKPQA
+24 
-37 RGEAEQLNRLREVP
+37 
-51 EMINRTGGLPIGG
+51 
-64 EPMVGGPDILAQE
+64 
-77 QGQTK
+77 
-82 TFMAGEPVKVE
+82 
-93 SESGRGKIS
+93 
-102 SFVEGKPVE
+102 
-111 VRRAQAI
+111 
-118 DIGGRT
+118 
-124 IEEPISPDGMGL
+124 
-136 DFRGNLIKEKTKE
+136 
-149 LQSASGLPYSEYIQK
+149 
-164 SNTLRSE
+164 
-171 LSKLQE
+171 
-177 TQQKHEVNQLGFLS
+177 GF
-191 KLITQKPNVS
+191 
-201 VDLETRLGEE
+201 
-211 RVTGAEGKTTNVP
+211 
-224 IQTRTTAAINQIGD
+224 
-238 QREFIDNIIVND
+238 VND
-250 KFLDY
+250 PSF
-255 AKTKGIDAPGLVS
+255 
-268 RMAGQYLNVGES
+268 
-280 PDKLEEL
+280 
-287 KRNPE
+287 
-292 VRKLAEEWAMTSP
+292 SP
-305 EFMDVTKDIFK
+305 ESNRMIRYPNAVP
-316 RAWDGYAGAI
+316 AI
-326 GSGTVGPIGLLLKGA
+326 TPA
-341 GLEQTGQS
+341 
-349 FIDAADY
+349 
-356 ADQQRL
+356 
-362 QGQDPRRVGAL
+362 P
-373 AQFGRDVSSGLGFT
+373 VS
-387 GAAIVTGA
+387 
-395 LGNTARASLGLNS
+395 
-408 ERAIN
+408 
-413 LFQKANTLTFGG
+413 
-425 LNSAWAGY
+425 
-433 SEAKSDGA
+433 
-441 TDEQAK
+441 
-447 QAALFTALT
+447 
-456 QAPLEL
+456 
-462 VSPLQKWVSRFDATQ
+462 
-477 QKRLYKGLNKAA
+477 
-489 QAVVEG
+489 
-495 TEEALFNEMPQQIA
+495 
-509 GNLVKKFV
+509 
-517 YDPNQDIFEGV
+517 
-528 QYAGGVGGASGILSS
+528 
-543 IFTQMISGKKAKKQ
+543 
-557 AQQGD
+557 
-562 QEGSEQTDIES
+562 
-573 KADEMA
+573 
-579 AGLDTDPAQELAQQ
+579 
-593 MMSASTDINNLKE
+593 
-606 EIANDEMGL
+606 
-615 QAIEKAAPEYQAIEL
+615 
-630 ALNEKKANLAAL
+630 
-642 QTQFDKLSAGPA
+642 
-654 ETKTETPAA
+654 ETPAA
-663 ATATPTATKET
+663 TQVEMPIADRIVQGEPKDKSKIYGGQAQ
-674 TIAKI
+674 TIT
-679 DELNKEF
+679 F
-686 DALDENDQVGIDR
+686 
-699 LNKQIFA
+699 
-706 EQNKLARLTAIEQG
+706 T
-720 IDPQGTTPTREM
+720 DPQTEGRITIVDRRDGSPASVFELYVPEEFRQKGIGSALQKKAQEAFPTLQGQVSSKVAARSAYK
-732 GLPPSG
+732 LG
-738 RRSEFGTFFPDRPVL
+738 RRP
-753 QAFVKATDKVL
+753 
-764 GGITVT
+764 
-770 NKRAQKLKNA
+770 
-780 IRTGI
+780 
-785 ANNAGFLAGTNT
+785 
-797 EVISSEEYG
+797 
-806 KLTGGKQV
+806 
-814 AADTGTY
+814 
-821 RATFFNGKKYLVVP
+821 
-835 DINQLAGIS
+835 
-844 IQGEQR
+844 QG
-850 AASRDAALDQES
+850 
-862 RAAAKKLE
+862 
-870 EEMIHLSMFQGIQDE
+870 
-885 YKNIKK
+885 
-891 PNFSEQEYIVKRI
+891 
-904 SDIAKEVKRTNPN
+904 NPN
-917 ALPGVS
+917 A
-923 EVYVNQ
+923 
-929 KNRLLDDMTFSQEF
+929 T
-943 MRMVIQRVRTGQITE
+943 
-958 DLNAIRKA
+958 
-966 EQEAFSDQDKGL
+966 
-978 ITAWKN
+978 
-984 SILNA
+984 
-989 LQFLR
+989 
-994 NGIAR
+994 
-999 YLGKGTSTK
+999 
-1008 EVKRMEDSINNILD
+1008 LD
-1022 EYGIVKGEANY
+1022 EVFDLIDKKSSVNMVT
-1033 EFKDYSAA
+1033 SAA
-1041 EPKGEL
+1041 QVP
-1047 KAEPTEE
+1047 AVTEAPAAE

-1062 EVRNIEEASQETG
+1062 EVRNIEE
-1075 VSKEA
+1075 
-1080 ILTAAQNGEIEAA
+1080 
-1093 KVGNNWRFGQ
+1093 
-1103 KGIDEIKSKLSE
+1103 
-1115 TITTTEE
+1115 
-1122 AALEEEAGE
+1122 EAGE
-1131 SAGGIEA
+1131 PTGGIE
-1138 RAGRPRKA
+1138 
-1146 LKEGVEVQLEGGNM
+1146 
-1160 ERMMEIL
+1160 
-1167 SASQYAKNIAG
+1167 
-1178 TIGKESFQNSVDAV
+1178 
-1192 MKLPAGTPK
+1192 
-1201 VIVYGNKN
+1201 
-1209 IAGNEQFRIADNGVG
+1209 
-1224 MIPEVMINVFLRAA
+1224 
-1238 VSGKGVGEGGGFGL
+1238 
-1252 AKLAFLGSPKS
+1252 
-1263 FHIISIGTD
+1263 
-1272 ENGQKFKS
+1272 
-1280 TLKGTG
+1280 
-1286 KAFYR
+1286 
-1291 FNSRPPKVVFKPNTL
+1291 
-1306 INLTPNFEDSLTIEY
+1306 
-1321 TQVPDDAKT
+1321 
-1330 GTASSYTLEENSW
+1330 
-1343 QGDYAVIKGLE
+1343 
-1354 FVQGITSMGA
+1354 
-1364 QNYSETKYDETLGG
+1364 
-1378 MAQIT
+1378 
-1383 KELGFF
+1383 
-1389 PNWDD
+1389 
-1394 VNEGKKS
+1394 
-1401 QEFTS
+1401 
-1406 LHRIS
+1406 
-1411 TPYAEID
+1411 
-1418 IVAPKDSKISK
+1418 
-1429 IDYINVP
+1429 
-1436 VLNRSIYQFSTDIR
+1436 
-1450 LQEQVALPEGI
+1450 
-1461 SVNIKPKVPAESPNY
+1461 
-1476 PFTPN
+1476 
-1481 REAVKEDIKDQIGIY
+1481 
-1496 FSEAGTKELQKLN
+1496 
-1509 DKYRNSLN
+1509 
-1517 AAVKIKDGD
+1517 
-1526 GGVILDAGSTVPQG
+1526 
-1540 TLEML
+1540 
-1545 ANNESVKRAYDDVK
+1545 
-1559 KIQNAILK
+1559 
-1567 ILTKRIG
+1567 
-1574 RAFDSGRNLY
+1574 
-1584 GRAKFAGLL
+1584 
-1593 IGARAY
+1593 
-1599 GVHFGK
+1599 
-1605 NANTVNSYL
+1605 
-1614 FTDPNDP
+1614 
-1621 NFQSFIYHDIWK
+1621 
-1633 EMDLAYNEFNEYLR
+1633 
-1647 GPQKDI
+1647 
-1653 YENMSVEEQMSEIYD
+1653 
-1668 IFLRKVA
+1668 
-1675 GVSFHEALH
+1675 
-1684 QQVSSEGESLAREL
+1684 
-1698 TFKTGDIIDAV
+1698 
-1709 VDLLES
+1709 
-1715 DLNTNE
+1715 
-1721 KIQTINDIIRQ
+1721 
-1732 KQELD
+1732 
-1737 TTNNE
+1737 
-1742 EAASEFVLS
+1742 
-1751 QGGYDGY
+1751 
-1758 ALAERGRETEGQ
+1758 
-1770 AESAGD
+1770 
-1776 RGAGRRQAPEA
+1776 
-1787 PIVARASYY
+1787 ARASYY

-1830 TPKYQGLAQRDKAKK
+1830 TPKYQGLAQRNKAKK
-1845 IRLFSMG
+1845 IRLFPMG

-1863 PIIARAGVT
+1863 PIIARAGVSPKMDTDYLAAVESGDMETAQQMVDEASGNKETVYRGQKGYQTQYPKSTKGFLGFGKNIKATFFSSSPYLATDYSRGGEYKGETTPSSKAQLGTKAWRYTQTLDEYSGNKKIGKRKFTNVTTNESIIDDLKKEGAIVEEIKQYPSTPTVQSAKLFFKNPLVVDAKGSLWNKINFNNTIMSSDEIAKYAFDNGYDGVEIQNVKDSFSGLRADDITNDYISFYPEQVKSADPVTYDEAGNVIPLSQRFDVTSPIIARAGVT
-1872 PEGEPMSKRGQ
+1872 PEGEPISKRGQ

-1892 MISDL
+1892 MIADL
-1897 EAQAEMLKPK
+1897 EAQVEMLKPK

-2077 LAKATNASFNDV
+2077 LAKATNTSFNDV

-2304 QRNVNQEVVKQH
+2304 QRNVNQEAVKQH

-2330 IEKFIQDTDK
+2330 IEKFIQDTDR

-2407 IGRIII
+2407 ISRIIT

-2429 STQMERAMLSQRSE
+2429 STQMEKAMLAQRSE

-2540 MEKSKFTI
+2540 MEKSKFTT

-2574 ASNLMANVAVWSLY
+2574 ASNFMANVAVWSLY
-2588 NPKSFFPMMRA
+2588 KPKSFFPMMRA
-2599 MYHAIE
+2599 MYHAID
-2605 GRNSPAVNS
+2605 GRKSPAVNS

-2793 YPATKFIIPFTN
+2793 YPATKFVIPFTN

-2818 PFFSQIRL
+2818 PVFSQIRL
-2826 IGSKRQGVN
+2826 IGSKRRGVN

-2938 SMNKKGKKVQSEDI
+2938 SMNKKGEKVQSEDI

-3175 DIE
+3175 DIQ

>member
-1 MVDEFELALK
+1 MAFSFDELKFARDRGYSDDEIWNIISSENKEIGLAKERGYSLDEVASIESGQPMPSVEVPEPEPIEERGIARAAGDVGVAFTQGGVRGFRSLTDLFGAGNPASTTLRGVEDYVGNLLSAQAKKDQWEVSRILTEAQDKGIYDQLIAGVEAFATAPVLTTAGAAGSIAVNLLGGITANAASLGIRGIALGARGMMASQAAIGAAQGAGIIKGEIYDATEKYLLEQGMSPEIAKQGASEAQSFGGKNLDSILLGTGLGAAAAMTGVEKVARNVILRQGGIPTTKAITRFVTGTLEEMVPEAAQGGQEQLAKNLALQREGADVPTMRGVVGSAALEGLAGGALGGPTKLLFGKSKGKTPEIIEEEEIDSTSDQVADELEKEPVSPATEMAMKRMQFQSQIDNLTTEIEEDELLLQTIEQTSPDRQRAELALSGK
-11 QLNTQPKDEFEIA
+11 KTALANIISEFNTIPK
-24 LEELSLSGLKPQA
+24 EELS
-37 RGEAEQLNRLREVP
+37 E
-51 EMINRTGGLPIGG
+51 
-64 EPMVGGPDILAQE
+64 
-77 QGQTK
+77 
-82 TFMAGEPVKVE
+82 
-93 SESGRGKIS
+93 
-102 SFVEGKPVE
+102 
-111 VRRAQAI
+111 
-118 DIGGRT
+118 T
-124 IEEPISPDGMGL
+124 I
-136 DFRGNLIKEKTKE
+136 
-149 LQSASGLPYSEYIQK
+149 
-164 SNTLRSE
+164 
-171 LSKLQE
+171 
-177 TQQKHEVNQLGFLS
+177 
-191 KLITQKPNVS
+191 
-201 VDLETRLGEE
+201 
-211 RVTGAEGKTTNVP
+211 
-224 IQTRTTAAINQIGD
+224 
-238 QREFIDNIIVND
+238 
-250 KFLDY
+250 
-255 AKTKGIDAPGLVS
+255 
-268 RMAGQYLNVGES
+268 
-280 PDKLEEL
+280 
-287 KRNPE
+287 
-292 VRKLAEEWAMTSP
+292 
-305 EFMDVTKDIFK
+305 
-316 RAWDGYAGAI
+316 
-326 GSGTVGPIGLLLKGA
+326 
-341 GLEQTGQS
+341 
-349 FIDAADY
+349 
-356 ADQQRL
+356 
-362 QGQDPRRVGAL
+362 
-373 AQFGRDVSSGLGFT
+373 
-387 GAAIVTGA
+387 
-395 LGNTARASLGLNS
+395 
-408 ERAIN
+408 
-413 LFQKANTLTFGG
+413 
-425 LNSAWAGY
+425 
-433 SEAKSDGA
+433 
-441 TDEQAK
+441 
-447 QAALFTALT
+447 
-456 QAPLEL
+456 
-462 VSPLQKWVSRFDATQ
+462 
-477 QKRLYKGLNKAA
+477 
-489 QAVVEG
+489 
-495 TEEALFNEMPQQIA
+495 
-509 GNLVKKFV
+509 
-517 YDPNQDIFEGV
+517 
-528 QYAGGVGGASGILSS
+528 
-543 IFTQMISGKKAKKQ
+543 
-557 AQQGD
+557 
-562 QEGSEQTDIES
+562 
-573 KADEMA
+573 
-579 AGLDTDPAQELAQQ
+579 
-593 MMSASTDINNLKE
+593 
-606 EIANDEMGL
+606 
-615 QAIEKAAPEYQAIEL
+615 
-630 ALNEKKANLAAL
+630 
-642 QTQFDKLSAGPA
+642 
-654 ETKTETPAA
+654 TPA
-663 ATATPTATKET
+663 TATKET
-674 TIAKI
+674 TIARI

-706 EQNKLARLTAIEQG
+706 EQNKLAGLTAIEQG

-764 GGITVT
+764 GAITVT
-770 NKRAQKLKNA
+770 SKRAQKLKNA

-835 DINQLAGIS
+835 DVNQLAGIS
-844 IQGEQR
+844 IEGEQR
-850 AASRDAALDQES
+850 AANRDAALDQEA
-862 RAAAKKLE
+862 RAASKKLE
-870 EEMIHLSMFQGIQDE
+870 EEVIHLSMFQGIQDE

-891 PNFSEQEYIVKRI
+891 PKFSEKEYIVKRI

-923 EVYVNQ
+923 EVYLNQ

-989 LQFLR
+989 LKFVR
-994 NGIAR
+994 NSLAR
-999 YLGKGTSTK
+999 YLGKGTSTR
-1008 EVKRMEDSINNILD
+1008 EVKRMEDSINAILD

-1047 KAEPTEE
+1047 KAEPTTIVEQE
-1054 VAAVTPTK
+1054 QVVPAGKTYAQLENEALDIQSK
-1062 EVRNIEEASQETG
+1062 INEEAGVSALIGVSDDSITLSGLESQEKGKGTRALEIITQEADKNNTPVSLKAESKTG
-1075 VSKEA
+1075 ETQRLKRFYM
-1080 ILTAAQNGEIEAA
+1080 
-1093 KVGNNWRFGQ
+1093 RFGFVNDPSFSPESNRM
-1103 KGIDEIKSKLSE
+1103 IRYPNAVPAITPAPVSETPATTVSE

-1131 SAGGIEA
+1131 PTGGIE
-1138 RAGRPRKA
+1138 
-1146 LKEGVEVQLEGGNM
+1146 
-1160 ERMMEIL
+1160 
-1167 SASQYAKNIAG
+1167 
-1178 TIGKESFQNSVDAV
+1178 
-1192 MKLPAGTPK
+1192 
-1201 VIVYGNKN
+1201 
-1209 IAGNEQFRIADNGVG
+1209 
-1224 MIPEVMINVFLRAA
+1224 
-1238 VSGKGVGEGGGFGL
+1238 
-1252 AKLAFLGSPKS
+1252 
-1263 FHIISIGTD
+1263 
-1272 ENGQKFKS
+1272 
-1280 TLKGTG
+1280 
-1286 KAFYR
+1286 
-1291 FNSRPPKVVFKPNTL
+1291 
-1306 INLTPNFEDSLTIEY
+1306 
-1321 TQVPDDAKT
+1321 
-1330 GTASSYTLEENSW
+1330 
-1343 QGDYAVIKGLE
+1343 
-1354 FVQGITSMGA
+1354 
-1364 QNYSETKYDETLGG
+1364 
-1378 MAQIT
+1378 
-1383 KELGFF
+1383 
-1389 PNWDD
+1389 
-1394 VNEGKKS
+1394 
-1401 QEFTS
+1401 
-1406 LHRIS
+1406 
-1411 TPYAEID
+1411 
-1418 IVAPKDSKISK
+1418 
-1429 IDYINVP
+1429 
-1436 VLNRSIYQFSTDIR
+1436 
-1450 LQEQVALPEGI
+1450 
-1461 SVNIKPKVPAESPNY
+1461 
-1476 PFTPN
+1476 
-1481 REAVKEDIKDQIGIY
+1481 
-1496 FSEAGTKELQKLN
+1496 
-1509 DKYRNSLN
+1509 
-1517 AAVKIKDGD
+1517 
-1526 GGVILDAGSTVPQG
+1526 
-1540 TLEML
+1540 
-1545 ANNESVKRAYDDVK
+1545 
-1559 KIQNAILK
+1559 
-1567 ILTKRIG
+1567 
-1574 RAFDSGRNLY
+1574 
-1584 GRAKFAGLL
+1584 
-1593 IGARAY
+1593 
-1599 GVHFGK
+1599 
-1605 NANTVNSYL
+1605 
-1614 FTDPNDP
+1614 
-1621 NFQSFIYHDIWK
+1621 
-1633 EMDLAYNEFNEYLR
+1633 
-1647 GPQKDI
+1647 
-1653 YENMSVEEQMSEIYD
+1653 
-1668 IFLRKVA
+1668 
-1675 GVSFHEALH
+1675 
-1684 QQVSSEGESLAREL
+1684 
-1698 TFKTGDIIDAV
+1698 
-1709 VDLLES
+1709 
-1715 DLNTNE
+1715 
-1721 KIQTINDIIRQ
+1721 
-1732 KQELD
+1732 
-1737 TTNNE
+1737 
-1742 EAASEFVLS
+1742 
-1751 QGGYDGY
+1751 
-1758 ALAERGRETEGQ
+1758 
-1770 AESAGD
+1770 
-1776 RGAGRRQAPEA
+1776 
-1787 PIVARASYY
+1787 ARASYY

-1830 TPKYQGLAQRDKAKK
+1830 TPKYQGLAQRNKAKK
-1845 IRLFSMG
+1845 IRLFPMG

-1872 PEGEPMSKRGQ
+1872 PTNADPLGNVRDQFGPRASGHINDNTPEERILGESQALQRGYPEEFATISAKKTILGELSKTATGLRQTLWEHLGDLYHRAGSTTDYGSMVEKVNKFIRWSKNPKEFENQLKSNAIYQATVEKYGNNYTAEAFKEVNESAEGRKAIEDASRKIRYMDVAFASMYEKLQAFTPLQAMGRNMAIAFGLRRYDVAEQLGKSILSAIESRGDSVVKYGFNYEGVNNLSRSNNQTKQQFDSITKAAEIVKNDPLRSIEFFKQVSDRITDEELLAPIAMMEGQPIEARAGVTPEGEPISKRGQ

-1892 MISDL
+1892 MIADL
-1897 EAQAEMLKPK
+1897 EAQVEMLKPK

-2077 LAKATNASFNDV
+2077 LAKATNTSFNDV

-2200 AAKQLGIEQAGVEK
+2200 AAKQLGIEKAGVEK

-2292 YKFADLFTYLGS
+2292 YKFSDLFTYLGS
-2304 QRNVNQEVVKQH
+2304 QRNVNQEAVKQH

-2407 IGRIII
+2407 ISRIIT

-2429 STQMERAMLSQRSE
+2429 STQMEKAMLAQRSE

-2540 MEKSKFTI
+2540 MEKSKFTT

-2588 NPKSFFPMMRA
+2588 KPKSFFPMMRA
-2599 MYHAIE
+2599 MYHAID
-2605 GRNSPAVNS
+2605 GRKSPAVNS

-2793 YPATKFIIPFTN
+2793 YPATKFVIPFTN

-2818 PFFSQIRL
+2818 PVFSQIRL
-2826 IGSKRQGVN
+2826 IGSKRRGVN

-2938 SMNKKGKKVQSEDI
+2938 SMNKKGEKVQSEDI

-3175 DIE
+3175 DIQ